1 MNSKPKTSSKA
12 KIVHRSDPELL
23 AQIKMLLGDPRHQD
37 NPLREPLIRLL
48 AHSEVQRRRV
58 ERLIKISDRYQNS
71 LFELSESLR
80 ESSLHDQLTS
90 LGNRRF
96 LLDRLTEE
104 TERANRKNAPYTLIM
119 LDVDLFKRVN
129 DEFGHDAGDEVLCRI
144 ARAIE
149 EALREYDHCGRWGGE
164 EFLIILPETT
174 LESASQVAERIRA
187 GIQDLRFETSAISTT
202 ASQGM
207 TAYRPE
213 EVFAATISRA
223 DNALAKAKFLG
234 RNRIEST

>member
-1 MNSKPKTSSKA
+1 MC
-12 KIVHRSDPELL
+12 IFD
-23 AQIKMLLGDPRHQD
+23 
-37 NPLREPLIRLL
+37 
-48 AHSEVQRRRV
+48 
-58 ERLIKISDRYQNS
+58 
-71 LFELSESLR
+71 
-80 ESSLHDQLTS
+80 
-90 LGNRRF
+90 
-96 LLDRLTEE
+96 LDR
-104 TERANRKNAPYTLIM
+104 
-119 LDVDLFKRVN
+119 FKSVN
-129 DEFGHDAGDEVLCRI
+129 DRFGHAAGDKVLHRV
-144 ARAIE
+144 AQLVKSQVRSTDY
-149 EALREYDHCGRWGGE
+149 LFRWGGE